1 VELAG
6 LRKVLHQV
14 DKIRYRPAL
23 LAKIARGYFRTLV
36 LRRPTLR
43 TIEFSITNACQA
55 RCGYCYANRFS
66 RPGDDVLSL
75 DEIRSTWEQASRL
88 GAFSS
93 VLLGGEPILHP
104 QFLEIV
110 EALEPRKN
118 IVTFATNGID
128 LGDELVLELAKR
140 GVFNIVISLNSLD
153 AEVNDELRGYRGH
166 LGKALEAI
174 ERCQRHGL
182 TVFLGVA
189 TGKPFLGETIR
200 LAEFAREKGLGV
212 MINLMSPM
220 GRAEGQEELLFD
232 AEFWTEYRKLVDS
245 SPHIRS
251 DFDWNL
257 DLRIGCP
264 AGFEKVHVAPYGD
277 VTGCAIQAVSFGNV
291 RRESL
296 ASIVDRMRSF
306 HHYSKRSPSCIAAVD
321 SEYIR
326 DYTEYA
332 SQYATLPYPVD
343 ENPCYEKDKAR
354 RGPALA
360 DR

>member
-6 LRKVLHQV
+6 LRKTLHQV

-23 LAKIARGYFRTLV
+23 LAKIARGYLRTLV

-55 RCGYCYANRFS
+55 RCGYCYANGFT
-66 RPGDDVLSL
+66 RPDDRILSL
-75 DEIRSTWEQASRL
+75 EEIRSTWEQASRL

-93 VLLGGEPILHP
+93 VLLGGEPTLHP

-110 EALEPRKN
+110 AALEPKRN
-118 IVTFATNGID
+118 IVTFATNAIA
-128 LGDELVLELAKR
+128 LEDELLTELAKL

-153 AEVNDELRGYRGH
+153 ARINDELRGYQGH
-166 LGKALEAI
+166 LDKALDAI
-174 ERCQRHGL
+174 ERCKARGF

-189 TGKPFLGETIR
+189 TGKPFLGETVR
-200 LAEFAREKGLGV
+200 LVEFARQYGLGV

-220 GRAEGQEELLFD
+220 GRAEGQEKLLFD
-232 AEFWTEYRKLVDS
+232 EDFWAEYRKLANA
-245 SPHIRS
+245 SPHLRS

-264 AGFEKVHVAPYGD
+264 SGFEKVHVAPYGD
-277 VTGCAIQAVSFGNV
+277 VTGCAIQAASFGNV
-291 RRESL
+291 RQESL
-296 ASIVDRMRSF
+296 ASIVSRMRSF
-306 HHYSKRSPSCIAAVD
+306 HHYAKRSPSCIAAVD

-326 DYTEYA
+326 DYTDYA
-332 SQYATLPYPVD
+332 NRSETLPYPIE
-343 ENPCYEKDKAR
+343 ENPRYTRDAALR
-354 RGPALA
+354 DPAFPG
-360 DR
+360 

>member
-1 VELAG
+1 MELAG
-6 LRKVLHQV
+6 LRKGLHQV

-23 LAKIARGYFRTLV
+23 LAKIARGYLRTLV

-55 RCGYCYANRFS
+55 RCGYCYANRFT
-66 RPGDDVLSL
+66 RPDDDILSL
-75 DEIRSTWEQASRL
+75 DEIRSTWKQASRL

-93 VLLGGEPILHP
+93 VLLGGEPVLHP

-110 EALEPRKN
+110 EALEPRRN

-128 LGDELVLELAKR
+128 LGDELVIDLAKL

-153 AEVNDELRGYRGH
+153 AEINDELRGYPGH
-166 LGKALEAI
+166 LDKALEAI
-174 ERCQRHGL
+174 ERCKKHDL

-200 LAEFAREKGLGV
+200 LVEFAREKGLGV

-245 SPHIRS
+245 SPHLRS

-277 VTGCAIQAVSFGNV
+277 VTGCAIQAASFGNV
-291 RRESL
+291 REESL
-296 ASIVDRMRSF
+296 ESIVRRMRSF

-326 DYTEYA
+326 DYTDYA
-332 SQYATLPYPVD
+332 SQCETLPYPIE
-343 ENPCYEKDKAR
+343 ENPRYEKDKVL
-354 RGPALA
+354 RGPAHE
-360 DR
+360 D